1 MMLAVIRPFREE
13 SLSVHSWLRSVMLWI
28 AVVLIGLVEGY
39 ILLLFGLVAFVSA
52 VFLTALIVWRVAP
65 KWLR

>member
-1 MMLAVIRPFREE
+1 MIRPFREE
-13 SLSVHSWLRSVMLWI
+13 SLAVHSWLRSVMLWI

-39 ILLLFGLVAFVSA
+39 ILLLFGLVAFVGA

>member
-1 MMLAVIRPFREE
+1 
-13 SLSVHSWLRSVMLWI
+13 MLWI

-39 ILLLFGLVAFVSA
+39 ILLLFGLVAFVGA
-52 VFLTALIVWRVAP
+52 VFLTALIVWGVAP